1 MERPSFA
8 VRTPLDVTDITRCL
22 KPVAA
27 HSFSTST
34 ILQTELQFALRYKS
48 TLRFTLQHRHS
59 MVMAESKMKQRGH
72 RPSSGSL
79 TFDQLGFDFNS
90 PTVGELRDLA
100 EELGIEDTVSLSGGR
115 LMKYDFVHFIEL
127 HFACQRIERG
137 QASDFYLR
145 PDFLATK
152 AEKPVLRQ
160 LLTQHGHRTFHDC
173 NGTMKP
179 LCDAQL
185 EELHQIFEI
194 SFDKMLK
201 DWSDGHFDTPT
212 QGFRKLPNCSVNIA
226 ERSMSQRY
234 QAAATAS
241 VFSPQRMSN
250 STFDARMYGG
260 HSASSS
266 SRVKEEDAD
275 PCDPMEGVIYGDTSQ
290 LSGSSSYQEFVG
302 PAAAH
307 SQTWQMPA
315 QPPDSSQNITTVPV
329 PELTPERTDY
339 LYQIVET
346 THTAIRNELQ
356 QNDIAMAYSA
366 AVVLGESFVAQLRA
380 APMHQDQ
387 MTSISPRSLTLR
399 RIEELKHGNGL
410 AAYAIMASLLSC
422 DFADATATLDG
433 FLNHLANQY

>member
-34 ILQTELQFALRYKS
+34 ILQTELHFALRYKS

-59 MVMAESKMKQRGH
+59 SKQSESVVMAESKMKQRGH

-185 EELHQIFEI
+185 EELH
-194 SFDKMLK
+194 
-201 DWSDGHFDTPT
+201 
-212 QGFRKLPNCSVNIA
+212 
-226 ERSMSQRY
+226 
-234 QAAATAS
+234 
-241 VFSPQRMSN
+241 
-250 STFDARMYGG
+250 
-260 HSASSS
+260 
-266 SRVKEEDAD
+266 
-275 PCDPMEGVIYGDTSQ
+275 
-290 LSGSSSYQEFVG
+290 
-302 PAAAH
+302 
-307 SQTWQMPA
+307 
-315 QPPDSSQNITTVPV
+315 
-329 PELTPERTDY
+329 
-339 LYQIVET
+339 
-346 THTAIRNELQ
+346 
-356 QNDIAMAYSA
+356 
-366 AVVLGESFVAQLRA
+366 
-380 APMHQDQ
+380 
-387 MTSISPRSLTLR
+387 
-399 RIEELKHGNGL
+399 
-410 AAYAIMASLLSC
+410 
-422 DFADATATLDG
+422 
-433 FLNHLANQY
+433 